1 MKLLIIE
8 DDPAIRS
15 LLERIFEEE
24 GHSFESAADGEEGLY
39 LLETGVFDAVVL
51 DWMLPGLSGVE
62 LLERARRRK
71 IDTPVLLLTARG
83 EIDDKLTGFRGGAD
97 DYLVKP
103 FSIDELLARLEALYR
118 RSLGS
123 GSNLLEAGDLT
134 LDLGRRSVHL
144 SGREVA
150 LQRKEY
156 ELLLFLMK
164 HKNTPVSKSMIEEQ
178 LWSGEEFLQS
188 NVIEVTIYNLR
199 RKIGKERIRTNRGLG
214 YVLEA

>member
-15 LLERIFEEE
+15 LLERIFEDE
-24 GHSFESAADGEEGLY
+24 GHAFESAADGEEGLY

-123 GSNLLEAGDLT
+123 GSNLLEAGNLT

-164 HKNTPVSKSMIEEQ
+164 HKNAPVSKSMIEEQ

>member
-24 GHSFESAADGEEGLY
+24 GHAFESAADGEEGLY

-51 DWMLPGLSGVE
+51 DWMLPRLSGVE

-164 HKNTPVSKSMIEEQ
+164 HKNSPVSKSMIEEQ
-178 LWSGEEFLQS
+178 LWSGEVFLQS